1 MENILK
7 KIAEFDK
14 VNETKLAKH
23 EVNLAL
29 VDELKK
35 VNDDILNS
43 LKNADNSWRAYQ
55 DYLTRADAPF
65 KKMIQMRES
74 LLSSTGKIE
83 QLLKNAET
91 QAKNLGLNV
100 NDIPLYSVIKS
111 NLNKKNEII
120 KTIDSFKD
128 PSTFQ

>member
-1 MENILK
+1 MKEQIIK
-7 KIAEFDK
+7 EITEK
-14 VNETKLAKH
+14 VMVKLEAHKV
-23 EVNLAL
+23 ELAL

-35 VNDDILNS
+35 VNAVLLNS
-43 LKNADNSWRAYQ
+43 LKSADNSWRAYQ

-65 KKMIQMRES
+65 KKMMKTREL
-74 LLSSTGKIE
+74 LLSSTSKIE
-83 QLLKNAET
+83 SLLKNAET

-111 NLNKKNEII
+111 NLKETDNVINV
-120 KTIDSFKD
+120 IDSFKD